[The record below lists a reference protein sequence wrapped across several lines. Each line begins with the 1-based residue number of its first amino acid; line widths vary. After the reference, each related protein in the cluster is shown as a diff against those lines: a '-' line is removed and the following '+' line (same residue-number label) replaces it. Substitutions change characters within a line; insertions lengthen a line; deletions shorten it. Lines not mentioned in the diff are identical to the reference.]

1 MIFYCGAVEFNK
13 KVFLKG
19 KRRVYWWDEHTK
31 WRGNVKDNE
40 AQILQIP
47 FLKVIVLLTLGLLN
61 SMDNGLLINLYS

>member
-1 MIFYCGAVEFNK
+1 MIFYCEAVEFIK
-13 KVFLKG
+13 QVFLKG
-19 KRRVYWWDEHTK
+19 KRRVYWWAEHTK

-61 SMDNGLLINLYS
+61 SMDNGFLINLYS